1 MLNYCLLFF
10 SIDLAAFLQKASA
23 PEPNSNSLSSKTNA
37 NQPGQSSLIS
47 QQIVPPMQTN
57 VAPRPQTYD
66 FNQYAKEASESIKA
80 AVGVSIVYFP
90 LKFYVYLCFC
100 LKKFFFK

>member
-1 MLNYCLLFF
+1 MLNYYLLFF
-10 SIDLAAFLQKASA
+10 SIDLAAFLQKASV
-23 PEPNSNSLSSKTNA
+23 PEQNSNSLSSKTNA

-57 VAPRPQTYD
+57 VAPRPQTYG

-80 AVGVSIVYFP
+80 AVGVSIAYLFIEV
-90 LKFYVYLCFC
+90 LYVYSFC
-100 LKKFFFK
+100 LKLFFSR

>member
-1 MLNYCLLFF
+1 MHNFKSKIVLYFKFICLFYNILLY
-10 SIDLAAFLQKASA
+10 SIDLASFLQKASTS
-23 PEPNSNSLSSKTNA
+23 EQNSNALSSGTNV

-80 AVGVSIVYFP
+80 AVGVSIIYNI
-90 LKFYVYLCFC
+90 Y
-100 LKKFFFK
+100 

>member
-1 MLNYCLLFF
+1 MLNYYLLFF
-10 SIDLAAFLQKASA
+10 SIDLAAFLQKASV
-23 PEPNSNSLSSKTNA
+23 PEQNSNSLSSKTNA

-80 AVGVSIVYFP
+80 AVGVSIA
-90 LKFYVYLCFC
+90 YLSIEVLCVSF
-100 LKKFFFK
+100 LFKIIFQ